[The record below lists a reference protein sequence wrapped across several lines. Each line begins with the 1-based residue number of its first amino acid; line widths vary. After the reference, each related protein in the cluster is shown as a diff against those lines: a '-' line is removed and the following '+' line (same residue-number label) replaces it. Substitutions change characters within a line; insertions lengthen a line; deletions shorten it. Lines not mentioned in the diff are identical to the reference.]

1 MRNNRRLGM
10 LVGILT
16 ILIILFIG
24 LGLNSNNWSYA
35 LSRRIPRVLAILLTG
50 GTIALSTVI
59 FQTITNNRILTPS
72 IMGLDSLYLL
82 VQTVIVF
89 FFGSANIFVVNSS
102 LNFLITVGFMVL
114 FSMLLY
120 RVLFKREGS
129 NIFLLLLMG
138 LIFGTL
144 FQSLS
149 SFMQVLIDPN
159 EFTLIQGRMFASFNN
174 MNTRILW
181 VAAAVIG
188 VVLIYSYRHYKR
200 LDVLLLG
207 KENAVNLGIEYDRVV
222 EELFIA
228 TAILI
233 SISTALVG
241 PITFLGLLV
250 VNLSRQLLDSFKHK
264 HLIISSV
271 LLGSIALI
279 GGQLIVERLMNF
291 KTPLS
296 VVINFIGGLYFIY
309 MLLKENKI

>member
-1 MRNNRRLGM
+1 MTNSRKL
-10 LVGILT
+10 GILIGILA
-16 ILIILFIG
+16 ILIILFLG
-24 LGLNSNNWSYA
+24 VGLNSTNFNYA
-35 LSRRIPRVLAILLTG
+35 LSRRIPRILAILLTA
-50 GTIALSTVI
+50 GTIAISTVM

-72 IMGLDSLYLL
+72 IVGLDSLYLL
-82 VQTVIVF
+82 VQTIIVF
-89 FFGSANIFVVNSS
+89 FFGSASIFVVNNN
-102 LNFLITVGFMVL
+102 LNFIISVGFMVM

-120 RVLFKREGS
+120 RVLFKKREA

-159 EFTLIQGRMFASFNN
+159 EFTLIQGKMFASFNN
-174 MNTRILW
+174 MNTSILW
-181 VAAAVIG
+181 VAAVVVSG
-188 VVLIYSYRHYKR
+188 VLIYSYRHYKR

-264 HLIISSV
+264 DLLISSV
-271 LLGSIALI
+271 LMGSIALV

-291 KTPLS
+291 NTPLS